1 MDLRTVAPRW
11 TLLALA
17 GALVS
22 TACETVTPLTADS
35 IQIYQPARGSVPT
48 DFQVSYTI
56 VESGQPEE
64 ETEKEETIRREAVLR
79 SAAAEVLY
87 RYFPIAVPL
96 SARGEQHAVVAIRGQ
111 WNRNLASGSK
121 NASGPRT
128 AAYGPSSKKQDGRF
142 PGTYSTSVTIEM
154 VENGGHRIE
163 SASGTATA
171 DYSSEQTEIV
181 ALANTCLTAI
191 RNALDEIFRQKSS
204 DIGWL
209 KRLPKG
215 RFTVVASKPEIGIS
229 SEQISSSGTGFFA
242 NSEGDIVTAK
252 HVIEECPSISI
263 VYRDVE
269 FPAALRFA
277 DEEWDLAVVHADL
290 EPASFA
296 ALAPAEELKMG
307 KEMIAFGYPLQGLL
321 APTPSMTTGI
331 LSNPQVIKGRND
343 LLQITTPIQPGNSG
357 GPLLGGN
364 GAVCGV
370 IVATLNALKLA
381 LATGALPQNVNFAIS
396 STRLSQFLSDKGVP
410 WTAVEEQKKL
420 SAIEIAEQAKEYTV
434 MVLCRGGRPQ

>member
-1 MDLRTVAPRW
+1 M
-11 TLLALA
+11 
-17 GALVS
+17 
-22 TACETVTPLTADS
+22 PLTADS
-35 IQIYQPARGSVPT
+35 IQISELARWAVPAG
-48 DFQVSYTI
+48 FQVSYTI
-56 VESGQPEE
+56 VESRRPGEGNE
-64 ETEKEETIRREAVLR
+64 GKETIRREAALR

-87 RYFPIAVPL
+87 RYFPIAIPP
-96 SARGEQHAVVAIRGQ
+96 SAGGEQHAVVAIRGQ
-111 WNRNLASGSK
+111 WNRNAAQGSK
-121 NASGPRT
+121 KPAGQ
-128 AAYGPSSKKQDGRF
+128 Y
-142 PGTYSTSVTIEM
+142 PGTYSTSVAVEM
-154 VENGGHRIE
+154 VENGGRCIA

-171 DYSSEQTEIV
+171 DYSSSQTEAV
-181 ALANTCLTAI
+181 ALANTCLMAI